1 MITIERNRFLQALAL
16 CREVV
21 KSKSTLPVLAC
32 VRLAAVDG
40 VLQVRATDL
49 DSEIGVDLEIK
60 APAKF
65 LAVVS
70 VVKLSCFLAVCDAP
84 EVSLEVKKNML
95 HVTCGDASAEL
106 LCVDAEE
113 FPATKSAECAGK
125 GSHEFSSDELL
136 SLLHTSFCASPD
148 ATRYILNGL
157 FFTEVDGVLA
167 AVATDGKRLAVRR
180 SEIPAAEDLAA
191 VVPTGAVKLL
201 SAALRS
207 KLVDGV
213 VDLSF
218 SESRVSLAAGAV
230 QISSK
235 LIEGTF
241 PNWQQVVPAERR
253 GIVFSPARLISAVER
268 AAALQQDS
276 VQIELKGTQVRV
288 LGEKADVGSA
298 EDKYVLDLG
307 GVSSVVWVNADYL
320 LQGLKWVEASD
331 AEIDPGNGMEPVVL
345 KASGGAAKY
354 VVMPLRT
361 PE

>member
-32 VRLAAVDG
+32 VRLEAVDG
-40 VLQVRATDL
+40 VLQIRATDL
-49 DSEIGVDLEIK
+49 DSEILVDLEIK

-84 EVSLEVKKNML
+84 VVELEVKKTL
-95 HVTCGDASAEL
+95 LSVTSGDASASL
-106 LCVDAEE
+106 MCADTGD
-113 FPATKSAECAGK
+113 FPDTKAGDRSGN
-125 GSHEFSSDELL
+125 GSHEFSTDELL
-136 SLLHTSFCASPD
+136 SLLHTSFCASAD
-148 ATRYILNGL
+148 STRYVLNGL
-157 FFTEVDGVLA
+157 FFTAVDGVLA
-167 AVATDGKRLAVRR
+167 VVATDGRRLAVRR
-180 SEIPAAEDLAA
+180 SEIPAEAELAA
-191 VVPTGAVKLL
+191 VVPTGAVKLI

-207 KLVDGV
+207 KLVVGA

-218 SESRVSLAAGAV
+218 SEARVSLAAGAV

-235 LIEGTF
+235 LISGTF
-241 PNWQQVVPAERR
+241 PNWQQVVPQDRA
-253 GIVFSPARLISAVER
+253 GIVFSPARMVSAVER
-268 AAALQQDS
+268 AASLQQDS
-276 VQIELKGTQVRV
+276 VQIELKGTRVRV
-288 LGEKADVGSA
+288 LGERADVGSA
-298 EDKYVLDLG
+298 EDKYDLDLG
-307 GVSSVVWVNADYL
+307 GVSSVVSLNAGYL

-345 KASGGAAKY
+345 KTAGGAAKY

-361 PE
+361 TE